1 MKITFLLQ
9 SAFGMGGTIRATL
22 TLANELA
29 RRHEIKIINVARLR
43 DKPFFKIDN
52 RVRVRTLMD
61 RREGSPTG
69 RLDVVLGRYNSCLV
83 PRQENVWSSIT
94 LRGDYRLWQALR
106 ALDTDVLITTRPAFN
121 LLAARFAP
129 RRVVVV
135 GQEHLHLG
143 AHNEKMLRHMR
154 RWYPRLAAL
163 VTLTSRDGRA
173 YTDFLTEAPT
183 RVCVIPNALPDMQ
196 RPLSRLD
203 ARVNLRKRRS
213 WRSVPPLKALV

>member
-22 TLANELA
+22 TLANELV
-29 RRHEIKIINVARLR
+29 RRHEIELINVARLR
-43 DKPFFKIDN
+43 DKPFFKIDD

-61 RREGSPTG
+61 LREGAPTG
-69 RLDVVLGRYNSCLV
+69 RLDVVLGRYSSRLV

-106 ALDTDVLITTRPAFN
+106 TLDTDVLITTRPAFN
-121 LLAARFAP
+121 LLAAQFAP

-135 GQEHLHLG
+135 GQEHLYLG
-143 AHNEKMLRHMR
+143 AHDEKMLRYMR

-163 VTLTSRDGRA
+163 VTLTSKDGRA
-173 YTDFLTEAPT
+173 YTDFLAETPT
-183 RVCVIPNALPDMQ
+183 
-196 RPLSRLD
+196 
-203 ARVNLRKRRS
+203 
-213 WRSVPPLKALV
+213 